1 MTNNND
7 TSYLPTQK
15 YPVALEHVSISGY
28 LKNLLAEL
36 IFELDF
42 HNCEDKNVEILYCFP
57 LPNRAVVTGLEAS
70 GADAGNSVSARPDR
84 ANDYDRIIE
93 ENGAACKLELKEKN
107 LLELALGNVP
117 AGSRMKIIIKMQ
129 MPLEL
134 DDAHAILRLPFA
146 LAPRYVP
153 QTYNWTDNPVPSP
166 LWEESVHYSFQLNLD
181 VDMSNILRI
190 HSPTHKIVSRELN
203 GMTRVSLGFPRSIPD
218 RDLILELRLKRG
230 IEPQCQAFAAPGN
243 SAAGRLI
250 FSAGFESPSC
260 PEKNPEIILMLDS
273 SASMT
278 PRRFEQALEALEMAL
293 RALAPGDYFNVVT
306 FGGDCRMLSP
316 TSLPYN
322 RKNLN
327 SALEMLSNAH
337 PNLEGTELLQILKVV
352 DKLPRKPKS
361 RRSIILI
368 SDGEVYNTHELI
380 HYIRVRKNNSAIFA
394 LMIGSSSGQSPLS
407 FLSEYSGGYCEILH
421 EESSIAETIL
431 RQLSRIIQIP
441 VRDVTLSAENA
452 EIETPSFIPAIF
464 EGDVYSLF
472 FKIKDLS
479 KDPLIILEGKLRNR
493 KFRIKTPM
501 VCDTDA
507 RLPLLRAASE
517 INILEDSDSKAR
529 ASATALGE
537 EFKLL
542 TRDAPLLTV
551 HHKSPAELA
560 SYYPAFRMVPLILG
574 SEHRRHYGNHLELM
588 AAVHEKPALYGG
600 NFIMK
605 QLAAQQA
612 DGTFSDWAPLAEY
625 LGVPLPRLQQQI
637 DGLLVRHLGADQP
650 PEHREMLFALLA
662 LKEMPENRLTAPFR
676 RKIMSAIDSLPERTL
691 LLEAAGFTCT
701 E

>member
-7 TSYLPTQK
+7 ISYLPPQK
-15 YPVALEHVSISGY
+15 YPVALEHVSISGSI
-28 LKNLLAEL
+28 KNFLAEL

-42 HNCEDKNVEILYCFP
+42 HNREDKNVEILYCFP
-57 LPNRAVVTGLEAS
+57 LPNRAVVTGFEAS
-70 GADAGNSVSARPDR
+70 DAGDSVSALPDR

-93 ENGAACKLELKEKN
+93 ESGAACKLELKEKN

-117 AGSRMKIIIKMQ
+117 AGSQMKITIRMQ

-134 DDAHAILRLPFA
+134 DDSHAILRLPFA

-166 LWEESVHYSFQLNLD
+166 LWDESVHYSFQLSLD
-181 VDMSNILRI
+181 VAMSEILRI
-190 HSPTHKIVSRELN
+190 YSPTHKIVSRELD
-203 GMTRVSLGFPRSIPD
+203 GITRISLGFPRSIPD
-218 RDLILELRLKRG
+218 RDLILELRLKKT
-230 IEPQCQAFAAPGN
+230 IESQCQAFTGPG
-243 SAAGRLI
+243 STAAAGRLI
-250 FSAGFESPSC
+250 FSAGFESPST

-273 SASMT
+273 STSMT
-278 PRRFEQALEALEMAL
+278 PRRFEQALEAMELAL
-293 RALAPGDYFNVVT
+293 RALAPGDYFNMVT

-316 TSLPYN
+316 ASLPYN

-327 SALEMLSNAH
+327 AALEMLSNAH

-352 DKLPRKPKS
+352 DKLPRKPRS

-380 HYIRVRKNNSAIFA
+380 HYIRSRKNNSAIFS
-394 LMIGSSSGQSPLS
+394 LMVGSSSGQSPLS

-441 VRDVTLSAENA
+441 VRDVTLCAENA

-472 FKIKDLS
+472 FKIKSLAER
-479 KDPLIILEGKLRNR
+479 PQIILEGSLRNR
-493 KFRIKTPM
+493 KFRIKAPIERS
-501 VCDTDA
+501 TDN

-517 INILEDSDSKAR
+517 INILEDCDTKAR
-529 ASATALGE
+529 ESAAALGE

-551 HHKSPAELA
+551 HHKTPAELA

-574 SEHRRHYGNHLELM
+574 SEHRRHYGNHQELM
-588 AAVHEKPALYGG
+588 AAVHEKPALYGN
-600 NFIMK
+600 NFLMK
-605 QLAAQQA
+605 LLATQQA
-612 DGTFSDWAPLAEY
+612 DGTFADWTPLAEY
-625 LGVPLPRLQQQI
+625 LGIPLPRLQQQI
-637 DGLLVRHLGADQP
+637 DGLLQQHPGIDHL

-662 LKEMPENRLTAPFR
+662 LKELPENRITAPVR
-676 RKIMSAIDSLPERTL
+676 RKIMSAIDCLPERAL
-691 LLEAAGFTCT
+691 LLEAAGFNCT
-701 E
+701 G